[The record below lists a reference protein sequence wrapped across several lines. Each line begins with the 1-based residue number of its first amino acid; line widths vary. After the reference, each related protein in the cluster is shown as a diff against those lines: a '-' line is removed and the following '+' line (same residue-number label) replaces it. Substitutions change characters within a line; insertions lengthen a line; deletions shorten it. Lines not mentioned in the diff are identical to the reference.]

1 MSIENDENYTGCPQ
15 CGAEGCQ
22 CYVEEERRQ
31 SSRMAKI
38 ASRMP
43 FPSIDENGVMTWP
56 AHTNAR
62 DPFEGGQLYE
72 RERITK
78 MLEKLIDER
87 SGVNLQGALALIK
100 EMKI

>member
-1 MSIENDENYTGCPQ
+1 MSKENEENFTGCPE

-22 CYVEEERRQ
+22 CYVEAEEQRAHMRKV
-31 SSRMAKI
+31 AN
-38 ASRMP
+38 RMP
-43 FPSIDENGVMTWP
+43 FPSFDENGVAHWP

-78 MLEKLIDER
+78 LLEKLINER
-87 SGVNLQGALALIK
+87 SDVNLQGALVLIK
-100 EMKI
+100 EMEI

>member
-22 CYVEEERRQ
+22 CYVEEEQRAHMR
-31 SSRMAKI
+31 KVVN
-38 ASRMP
+38 RMP
-43 FPSIDENGVMTWP
+43 VPSIDERGVMTWP

-72 RERITK
+72 RERIIK
-78 MLEKLIDER
+78 LLENQHNFDQIFLDAVDKVI
-87 SGVNLQGALALIK
+87 ALIK
-100 EMKI
+100 EMEI